1 MNTDEFAQQFG
12 QLYRELYRLAARR
25 VDDSRSVLS
34 DETTALLQHLAQVG
48 PSRLSELAHHFG
60 RALSTLSAKISALEA
75 EGLLARQRDDD
86 ARQVLIWLSPAGR
99 QALLNALD
107 VLDRPRIAAAAD
119 QLDTPQRQQLLDGLR
134 ALLAGLPSLDSQPGV
149 PSNDPTL

>member
-1 MNTDEFAQQFG
+1 VVDNLRMNTDEFAQQFG

-25 VDDSRSVLS
+25 VDDSRAVLS

-86 ARQVLIWLSPAGR
+86 DARQVLIWLSPAGR

-119 QLDTPQRQQLLDGLR
+119 QLDAPQRQQLLDGLR
-134 ALLAGLPSLDSQPGV
+134 ALLAGLPSLDP
-149 PSNDPTL
+149 